1 MVFEH
6 CLKSEHPQKELVK
19 KKIIHSVLNLIKV
32 PVIEADSKVKINSGR
47 QKINFP
53 IGQIDTLQKYS
64 GMFFV
69 DRLGK
74 FDRKRYQRWVQYC
87 QYRYHRK

>member
-32 PVIEADSKVKINSGR
+32 PVIEADSKVKNI
-47 QKINFP
+47 P
-53 IGQIDTLQKYS
+53 D
-64 GMFFV
+64 
-69 DRLGK
+69 GK
-74 FDRKRYQRWVQYC
+74 R
-87 QYRYHRK
+87 